1 MKYLKFEALE
11 YVAYADRIGLQFAYL
26 DIGAGDNVWLV
37 AGLAGGLHL
46 VLPTPLERQPS
57 QHDGLGR
64 ADGAHSNSR
73 FRVPERS
80 IEEMRDHVHA
90 PVLHNHNSDEK
101 IQFKSMIILLFYSAN
116 GKVRKLQSCSSE
128 LVL

>member
-1 MKYLKFEALE
+1 MLVIGALE
-11 YVAYADRIGLQFAYL
+11 YVVYSERTGLQFPYL
-26 DIGAGDNVWLV
+26 DVGAGDNVWLV
-37 AGLAGGLHL
+37 AGLAGRLHL

-73 FRVPERS
+73 FSVPERS

-90 PVLHNHNSDEK
+90 PVLRS
-101 IQFKSMIILLFYSAN
+101 
-116 GKVRKLQSCSSE
+116 
-128 LVL
+128 

>member
-1 MKYLKFEALE
+1 M
-11 YVAYADRIGLQFAYL
+11 VYADTTGLQFAYL
-26 DIGAGDNVWLV
+26 HIGTGDNVWLV

-64 ADGAHSNSR
+64 ADGAHSNGG

-80 IEEMRDHVHA
+80 VEEMRDYVHA

-101 IQFKSMIILLFYSAN
+101 
-116 GKVRKLQSCSSE
+116 V
-128 LVL
+128 